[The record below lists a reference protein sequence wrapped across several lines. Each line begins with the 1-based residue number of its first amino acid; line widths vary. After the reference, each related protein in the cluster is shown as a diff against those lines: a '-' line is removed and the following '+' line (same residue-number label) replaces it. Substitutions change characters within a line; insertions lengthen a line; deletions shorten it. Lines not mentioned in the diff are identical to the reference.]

1 MTVLTAAHCLDPSN
15 TEYLVGSAQDNPGA
29 FSLPPVLSS
38 PSEEV
43 SASAAV
49 PDPGFDFAELD
60 KGIVP
65 AFDDVGIIQLSA
77 ALTGASW
84 LPLVQPDQVGPFV
97 TASETPDGFSGL
109 AAGYGLTLP
118 QGNSAGNLY
127 QTEISEAYIDT
138 WTPGGDPADDTG
150 ALIDYQN
157 PQASEDGT
165 CEGDSG
171 GPLLVPIGG
180 GALPVTANP
189 SPSNGLWA
197 VIGDTHAGPSNE
209 CNDGEYTNVAYD
221 GAGSATNDV
230 AAWLQQFETPFD
242 YTPPSV
248 SGAPIVGNQLTCEPG
263 TWAEP
268 TASFAYTWETA
279 GSATP
284 ISGADGPTYTPKS
297 TDAGS
302 QLECSVT
309 ATVTSF
315 GSTNSATSGPVAV
328 TTVGINTSQ
337 LPGSVTVGGSVA
349 DQATML
355 GGDNPTGTVTFDL
368 YNNPNGTGTPLFT
381 DTETLSGGTATS
393 ASYTTT
399 AAGTDYWV
407 VTYNG
412 DANNSSVSSYA
423 AEPVTISPASP
434 SINTSQQPASVTL
447 GGSIADQATVSG
459 GYDPT
464 GTVTFNLYYYTSLG
478 VRKLLFSD
486 PNEPLV
492 NGVATSAG
500 LTTTLKDVGTDY
512 WVATYN
518 GDANNSSVS
527 SGDTAEPVV
536 VSSLPS
542 PSINTSQLPA
552 SVTVGG
558 SVADRAIVS
567 GGDSPTGTVTF
578 NLYNNATASGTPLFT
593 DTETLSG
600 GTATS
605 ASYTTTAPG
614 TDYWVATYNGDTNNN
629 TVTSG
634 SALEPVIVS
643 PASPSINTS
652 QQPAAATVG
661 GSVADQATVSG
672 GDNPTGT
679 VTFNLYNNAT
689 ASGTPLF
696 SNTEKLSNGTATSAS
711 YTTTAPG
718 TDYWVATY
726 NGDTNNNTLTS
737 GSALEPVI
745 VSPASPSISTSQQPA
760 ATTVGSSIADQATVS
775 GGYSPTGTV
784 TFNLYNNATASGT
797 PLFADTES
805 LVSGSATSKGYT
817 VTAAGTDYWVAT
829 YNGDTNNNAVTSGS
843 ALEPVTITRVAPL
856 ISTSQQPAATTVGG
870 SVADQATISGG
881 YNPTGTVTFDLYNNA
896 NGTGTPL
903 FTDTEPLSG
912 GVATSKGYKTTA
924 TGTDYWVATYNGDAN
939 NRSVSS
945 STSGEPVTITT
956 ASKLADLSITIS
968 GPSSAADGSSFS
980 EQVTVK
986 NAGPA
991 NASNVLTTVLVPNGT
1006 TVTSTGGGTL
1016 VFGAVYWTASQIN
1029 TGAKVTYTVTFEVS
1043 AHASGNVLIP
1053 AATASLANPDP
1064 NYTNNA
1070 TATTVTLG
1078 GKTTATTVRAH
1089 HLRNPLAV
1097 GKRLPALLTQL
1108 THRHRAK
1115 HHNS

>member
-337 LPGSVTVGGSVA
+337 LPASVTVGGSVA

-600 GTATS
+600 
-605 ASYTTTAPG
+605 
-614 TDYWVATYNGDTNNN
+614 
-629 TVTSG
+629 
-634 SALEPVIVS
+634 
-643 PASPSINTS
+643 
-652 QQPAAATVG
+652 
-661 GSVADQATVSG
+661 
-672 GDNPTGT
+672 
-679 VTFNLYNNAT
+679 
-689 ASGTPLF
+689 
-696 SNTEKLSNGTATSAS
+696 GTATSAS